1 MVQRPRILGHEE
13 AGRVITLRDEVP
25 EDLLAKRVTV
35 ALVPPATAIGLDF
48 DGGYAEFAV
57 APMNTLVLLPENV
70 SLRKP
75 LLRRMRC

>member
-13 AGRVITLRDEVP
+13 AGRVVALGDEVP

-48 DGGYAEFAV
+48 DEGYAEFAV

-75 LLRRMRC
+75 LLRRMRR

>member
-13 AGRVITLRDEVP
+13 AGRVVALGDEVT

-48 DGGYAEFAV
+48 DGG
-57 APMNTLVLLPENV
+57 
-70 SLRKP
+70 
-75 LLRRMRC
+75 